1 MLKRIVELIRIGYF
15 VQTMT
20 FFRHK
25 LLFRLLAITLIAAI
39 IPLLVATIIIL
50 TKSYNSVNANV
61 NNRLSS
67 QIFHVSNYLNEN
79 IIIPLERISDV
90 LILDLTQSDSSNV
103 DFISKFPAIDNA
115 IVSIAVIEE
124 NSNEI
129 TTIYGESV
137 FNSMIASQNILSE
150 LEQSKTVFMVES
162 ADELSAKYLVYGR
175 RLDPKRALVITLQEN
190 TISNYL
196 RDFYKT
202 REIEDNLAL
211 IDMNRQETY
220 FYETGKEDV
229 NDYPM
234 DSAFSNLTVQPLELF
249 EYENSTDEKI
259 LACFLDLSTFP
270 NWRIIAE
277 VSEDLAY
284 APVREI
290 RNTFLLLL
298 SVGLLLTLFG
308 TYYYWKKI
316 TGPLD
321 RFARS
326 ATEIARGD
334 FKQKVQVD
342 SDDEIGRLSKIF
354 NYMVFE
360 LGRLNE
366 MNLNKIIT
374 EKNKT
379 QAIIKNI
386 ADGVIVTDN
395 YDRIVTLNV
404 ATEKWFKIS
413 ESEII
418 EKPISMVIHIPDL
431 IQFLEEMKSN
441 QTENF
446 YTRELV
452 IKLPGNTKDSIFKAK
467 ATRIFSEEKFMGV
480 VTILRDITQEKE
492 IDRMKT
498 ELVSIVAH
506 ELRSPL
512 AAISGFAE
520 ILGSIGPTK
529 DQVEEYSNII
539 REEAERLAELVS
551 KYLDLTKIEAGR
563 MDFVPAFFQIKEVFD
578 ANLYLVSAQA
588 EKKNINLDINFAN
601 EDLEVYFDEKM
612 MSEVIVNLLSNAIK
626 YSPENSTI
634 RVKVLENSKNVD
646 ILVSDSGYGIDKN
659 HLPHIFDKFYRI
671 KDDVRIQDEKGTGL
685 GLSLVKEIVEL
696 HGGTITVASKMNEGT
711 TFKIVLPRK
720 DPATVWQQ

>member
-1 MLKRIVELIRIGYF
+1 M
-15 VQTMT
+15 
-20 FFRHK
+20 
-25 LLFRLLAITLIAAI
+25 
-39 IPLLVATIIIL
+39 
-50 TKSYNSVNANV
+50 NSNV
-61 NNRLSS
+61 SNRLSS
-67 QIFHVSNYLNEN
+67 QILHASKYINEN
-79 IIIPLERISDV
+79 IIFPLERISDV
-90 LILDLTQSDSSNV
+90 LVLDLTQSNNPNI
-103 DFISKFPAIDNA
+103 DFISQFPTINNA
-115 IVSIAVIEE
+115 IVSIAIIEE
-124 NSNEI
+124 NSNEV

-137 FNSMIASQNILSE
+137 FNSVKTNQNILSE
-150 LEQSKTVFMVES
+150 LEQIKTAFMAGFV
-162 ADELSAKYLVYGR
+162 DEFSAKYLVYGR
-175 RLDPKRALVITLQEN
+175 RLIKGGVLVIAFQEN
-190 TISNYL
+190 TISKCL
-196 RDFYKT
+196 GDFNKIQ
-202 REIEDNLAL
+202 EGNLAL
-211 IDMNRQETY
+211 IDMNRQETH
-220 FYETGKEDV
+220 FYKTEKGDV
-229 NDYPM
+229 NDYSM
-234 DSAFSNLTVQPLELF
+234 DSAFSNLAIQPLELF
-249 EYENSTDEKI
+249 EYENSTDEKVF
-259 LACFLDLSTFP
+259 ACFLDLSTVP

-277 VSEDLAY
+277 VSKNLAL

-290 RNTFLLLL
+290 RNSFLLLL
-298 SVGLLLTLFG
+298 SVGLVLTLFG

-334 FKQKVQVD
+334 FQQRVQVD
-342 SDDEIGRLSKIF
+342 SDDEIGRLSRIF

-360 LGRLNE
+360 LRRLNE

-404 ATEKWFKIS
+404 ATEKWLKIS
-413 ESEII
+413 ESEVI
-418 EKPISMVIHIPDL
+418 EKPISMVIHISGL

-441 QTENF
+441 QTQDF
-446 YTRELV
+446 YTRELSF
-452 IKLPGNTKDSIFKAK
+452 KLPGNTKDSIFQAR

-520 ILGSIGPTK
+520 ILSSIGPTK
-529 DQVEEYSNII
+529 EQVEEYSNII

-563 MDFVPAFFQIKEVFD
+563 MDFVPAFFQIKQVFD
-578 ANLYLVSAQA
+578 ATLYLVSSQAQ
-588 EKKNINLDINFAN
+588 KKNINLDLNFAN
-601 EDLEVYFDEKM
+601 EDLEVYVDEKM
-612 MSEVIVNLLSNAIK
+612 MSEVIVNLLLNAIK
-626 YSPENSTI
+626 YSPENSSI
-634 RVKVLENSKNVD
+634 HVKVLESSKNVD
-646 ILVSDSGYGIDKN
+646 ILVSDTGYGIDKN

-671 KDDVRIQDEKGTGL
+671 KDDIRIQDEKGTGL

-711 TFKIVLPRK
+711 TFKIMLPRK
-720 DPATVWQQ
+720 DPTTVWQQ

>member
-316 TGPLD
+316 TGPLH